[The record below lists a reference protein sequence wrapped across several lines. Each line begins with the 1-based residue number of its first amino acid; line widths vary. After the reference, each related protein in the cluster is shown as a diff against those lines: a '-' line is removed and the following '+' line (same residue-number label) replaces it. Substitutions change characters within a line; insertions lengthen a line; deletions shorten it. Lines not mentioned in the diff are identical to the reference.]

1 MRILLIITILLLNIY
16 SDAQLSENLNIFI
29 HKNNNVILQNGLCGG
44 LNTSQISNI
53 DLNQNNIQDL
63 IVFDTNI
70 ENVIKNEMPTYFNSD
85 NSQFLVISSD
95 NQYIGYC
102 EYKIDSQYITITQI
116 YISEI
121 FREIGLATYILEQ
134 LSNENKN
141 SLIIRGFALPG
152 DRVSKNFFESN
163 LMKARF
169 LIMESKNE
177 NRD

>member
-1 MRILLIITILLLNIY
+1 VSI
-16 SDAQLSENLNIFI
+16 
-29 HKNNNVILQNGLCGG
+29 
-44 LNTSQISNI
+44 NTKFEIGSINFEIISNGI
-53 DLNQNNIQDL
+53 DYEKLDVLKELFIQDL

>member
-1 MRILLIITILLLNIY
+1 VSI
-16 SDAQLSENLNIFI
+16 
-29 HKNNNVILQNGLCGG
+29 
-44 LNTSQISNI
+44 NTKFEIGSINFEIISNGI
-53 DLNQNNIQDL
+53 DYEKLDVLKELFIQDL

-141 SLIIRGFALPG
+141 SLTIRGFALPG

>member
-1 MRILLIITILLLNIY
+1 MSI
-16 SDAQLSENLNIFI
+16 
-29 HKNNNVILQNGLCGG
+29 
-44 LNTSQISNI
+44 NTKFEIGSINFEIISNGI
-53 DLNQNNIQDL
+53 DYEKLDVLKELFIQDL
-63 IVFDTNI
+63 IVFETNI

>member
-1 MRILLIITILLLNIY
+1 MSI
-16 SDAQLSENLNIFI
+16 
-29 HKNNNVILQNGLCGG
+29 
-44 LNTSQISNI
+44 NTKFEIGSINFEIISNGI
-53 DLNQNNIQDL
+53 DYEKLDVLKELFIQDL

-152 DRVSKNFFESN
+152 VRVSKNFFESN

>member
-1 MRILLIITILLLNIY
+1 MSI
-16 SDAQLSENLNIFI
+16 
-29 HKNNNVILQNGLCGG
+29 
-44 LNTSQISNI
+44 NTKFEIGSINFEIISNGI
-53 DLNQNNIQDL
+53 DYEKLDVLKELFIQDL

-141 SLIIRGFALPG
+141 SLTIRGFALPG

>member
-1 MRILLIITILLLNIY
+1 MSI
-16 SDAQLSENLNIFI
+16 
-29 HKNNNVILQNGLCGG
+29 
-44 LNTSQISNI
+44 NTKFEIGSINFEIISNGI
-53 DLNQNNIQDL
+53 DYEKLDVLKELFIQDL

>member
-1 MRILLIITILLLNIY
+1 MSI
-16 SDAQLSENLNIFI
+16 
-29 HKNNNVILQNGLCGG
+29 
-44 LNTSQISNI
+44 NTKFEIGSINFEIISNGI
-53 DLNQNNIQDL
+53 DYEKLDVLKELFIQDL
-63 IVFDTNI
+63 ILFDTNI

-141 SLIIRGFALPG
+141 SLTIRGFALPG

>member
-1 MRILLIITILLLNIY
+1 MSI
-16 SDAQLSENLNIFI
+16 
-29 HKNNNVILQNGLCGG
+29 
-44 LNTSQISNI
+44 NTKFEIGSINFEIISNDI
-53 DLNQNNIQDL
+53 DYLKLNVLKDLFIKDL
-63 IVFDTNI
+63 IVFDINI
-70 ENVIKNEMPTYFNSD
+70 ESVIKKEMPTFFNSD
-85 NSQFLVISSD
+85 DSLYLVISSD

-102 EYKIDSQYITITQI
+102 EYKIDSKYITITQI
-116 YISEI
+116 YIEEL
-121 FREIGLATYILEQ
+121 FREIGLATYLLEH
-134 LSNENKN
+134 LFMINSN

>member
-1 MRILLIITILLLNIY
+1 MSI
-16 SDAQLSENLNIFI
+16 
-29 HKNNNVILQNGLCGG
+29 
-44 LNTSQISNI
+44 NTKFEIGSINFEIISNGI
-53 DLNQNNIQDL
+53 DYEKLDVLKELFIQDL

-141 SLIIRGFALPG
+141 SLIIRGFELPG

>member
-1 MRILLIITILLLNIY
+1 MSI
-16 SDAQLSENLNIFI
+16 
-29 HKNNNVILQNGLCGG
+29 
-44 LNTSQISNI
+44 NTKFEIGSINFEIISNDI
-53 DLNQNNIQDL
+53 DYEKLDVLKELFIQDL

-121 FREIGLATYILEQ
+121 FREIGLATYFLEQ
-134 LSNENKN
+134 LSNENNK

-163 LMKARF
+163 LMKARL